1 MISAA
6 QSHSLAGIPGGKS
19 VNSRLKPFACEI
31 PAAFTKKHK
40 AADVSQTKTNQVS
53 HPPNPWVATFSL
65 SLVYSLVSCTVR
77 FGSVAVLFRS
87 VASEASAEASVLLR
101 IFIWRVFLEM
111 INPQQTFGAFTGGA
125 LRLCPG
131 N

>member
-1 MISAA
+1 M
-6 QSHSLAGIPGGKS
+6 
-19 VNSRLKPFACEI
+19 
-31 PAAFTKKHK
+31 
-40 AADVSQTKTNQVS
+40 
-53 HPPNPWVATFSL
+53 
-65 SLVYSLVSCTVR
+65 VR
-77 FGSVAVLFRS
+77 VGSVAVLFRS